1 MKSELVTFEDGLKFI
16 PVKGE
21 CFLAR
26 PLGSRNVPGG
36 LHDCSKNDINKVK
49 LTQFELSNGRKL
61 LKMKD
66 GKPRG
71 VTYII
76 SP

>member
-1 MKSELVTFEDGLKFI
+1 MKSELVTFEDGLQFI

-21 CFLAR
+21 RFFAR
-26 PLGSRNVPGG
+26 PLGPSKVPGG

-71 VTYII
+71 VTYIM
-76 SP
+76 SL

>member
-1 MKSELVTFEDGLKFI
+1 MKSELVTFEDGLQFI

-21 CFLAR
+21 HFLDR
-26 PLGSRNVPGG
+26 PLGHSKVPGG
-36 LHDCSKNDINKVK
+36 LYDCCKKNINKIK
-49 LTQFELSNGRKL
+49 STQFELSNGRKL

-76 SP
+76 TP